1 MAFRISSPFSWLR
14 DALGS
19 AAPLVFITLALLVAA
34 YHWLEPNPPR
44 TVRLATGPEQSAYD
58 QFGARYAQ
66 VLARDGIRVQLVPTE
81 GSADNLQRLRRSEV
95 DLAFVQGGFARN
107 ADTAEA
113 DAHLLSLGN
122 LFVEP
127 VWLFYRNTARAQAN
141 KAPSQLKHLQGLR
154 LNIGTPGSG
163 VPELWTQLLAL
174 NQLDASAFAT
184 TELAPTPATVAF
196 INEELDALLFASA
209 PEAPLVQML
218 LQTPGVEL
226 LGFEQS
232 EAYARR
238 LPFLSPAL
246 LPQGVVN
253 LATNLPAQ
261 DVRLV
266 ATTTSLVSREATH
279 PALQQLFAQAARELH
294 SEAGWFSRAREFPN
308 ASQADFELSPEAE
321 RTLRNGPPFLQR
333 YLPFW
338 LANLIER
345 MWLVGGLIIALVLP
359 LSRIVPPLY
368 TLRMRSKVFRWYAE
382 LRDIETRAQQGES
395 VAKLL
400 ADLQSLTETV
410 NAIEVPLSF
419 ADELY
424 ALRHNIAAVSRHV
437 QGDTGTV
444 TAGAATPNA
453 TAR

>member
-1 MAFRISSPFSWLR
+1 MGVRLSSPLAWLR

-19 AAPLVFITLALLVAA
+19 ALTIALITLALLALA
-34 YHWLEPNPPR
+34 YQWLEPTPPT

-58 QFGARYAQ
+58 RFGARYAQ
-66 VLARDGIRVQLVPTE
+66 ALARYGIRVQLVPTE
-81 GSADNLQRLRRSEV
+81 GSADNLQRLRRGEV
-95 DLAFVQGGFARN
+95 DVAFVQGGFVRST
-107 ADTAEA
+107 DTAEA
-113 DAHLLSLGN
+113 DAQLLSLGN

-127 VWLFYRNTARAQAN
+127 VWLFHRDTPATANAQPA
-141 KAPSQLKHLQGLR
+141 SQLKHLAGAR
-154 LNIGTPGSG
+154 LNIGTAGSG
-163 VPELWTQLLAL
+163 VPELWAQLLTL
-174 NQLDASAFAT
+174 NQLESNAFAT

-196 INEELDALLFASA
+196 INGEVDAVLFASA

-218 LQTPGVEL
+218 LQTPGVRL
-226 LGFEQS
+226 LSFEQS

-253 LATNLPAQ
+253 LASNLPEH
-261 DVRLV
+261 DVRLI
-266 ATTTSLVSREATH
+266 ATTTSLVARDATH

-294 SEAGWFSRAREFPN
+294 GEAGWFSRAREFPN
-308 ASQADFELSPEAE
+308 AAHADFELSVEAE
-321 RTLRNGPPFLQR
+321 RTLRSGPPFLQR

-345 MWLVGGLIIALVLP
+345 MWLAGGLILALVLP

-382 LRDIETRAQQGES
+382 LRDIEARAARGDS
-395 VAKLL
+395 VDALL
-400 ADLQSLTETV
+400 RELQSLTDTV
-410 NAIEVPLSF
+410 HAIEVPLSY

-424 ALRHNIAAVSRHV
+424 ALRHNIAAVAHTLRTSA
-437 QGDTGTV
+437 GDGLTPRQ
-444 TAGAATPNA
+444 TPNA

>member
-19 AAPLVFITLALLVAA
+19 AAPLLLITLALLVAA
-34 YHWLEPNPPR
+34 YQWLEPNPPR

-58 QFGARYAQ
+58 RFGGRYAQ
-66 VLARDGIRVQLVPTE
+66 ALARDGIRVQLVPTE
-81 GSADNLQRLRRSEV
+81 GSADNLLRLRRGEV
-95 DLAFVQGGFARN
+95 DVAFVQGGFVRS

-113 DAHLLSLGN
+113 DTQLLSLGN

-127 VWLFYRNTARAQAN
+127 VWLFHRSTPASANAQ
-141 KAPSQLKHLQGLR
+141 PISQLKHLAGAR

-163 VPELWTQLLAL
+163 VPELWAQLLTL
-174 NQLDASAFAT
+174 NQLEPSAFVT

-196 INEELDALLFASA
+196 INGEVDALLFVSA

-218 LQTPGVEL
+218 LQTPGVRL
-226 LGFEQS
+226 LSFEQS

-253 LATNLPAQ
+253 LASNLPEH
-261 DVRLV
+261 DVRLI
-266 ATTTSLVSREATH
+266 ATTTSLVARDATH

-294 SEAGWFSRAREFPN
+294 GEAGWFSRAREFPN
-308 ASQADFELSPEAE
+308 ATHADFDVSVEAE

-345 MWLVGGLIIALVLP
+345 MWLAGGLIIALVLP

-382 LRDIETRAQQGES
+382 LRDIESRAQQGEP
-395 VAKLL
+395 VETLVR
-400 ADLQSLTETV
+400 DLRSLTETV

>member
-44 TVRLATGPEQSAYD
+44 AVRLATGPEQSAYD

-81 GSADNLQRLRRSEV
+81 GSADNLQRLRRGEV

-127 VWLFYRNTARAQAN
+127 VWLFYRDTARAQAN

-196 INEELDALLFASA
+196 INGELDALLFASA

-294 SEAGWFSRAREFPN
+294 SEASWFSRAREFPN

-382 LRDIETRAQQGES
+382 LRDIETRAQQGEP
-395 VAKLL
+395 VETLVR
-400 ADLQSLTETV
+400 DLRSLTETV

-444 TAGAATPNA
+444 TAGAATPSA